1 MMSSKRF
8 VLALVLPFLLMTS
21 VFGQER
27 ILSFDSDIQVAADG
41 SMIVT
46 ETIRVRAAG
55 KDIRRGIYR
64 DFPTYYTNK
73 FGFIRIVGFDVMSVT
88 RDNNFEPWHIKKV
101 KNGVRVFFGSE
112 HVYLKR
118 GVYIYRIRYKTT
130 RQIGFFE
137 DHDELYW
144 NVTGNGWKFKIDQ
157 ARATVTLPGNV
168 DANKIFMEGYTG
180 KEGSTDRAYT
190 SHVMEGGASIKTT
203 NLLMKEGLTLVMTW
217 PKGVI
222 TPPGDI
228 QRFKY
233 FLNDNSSF
241 LVALL
246 TLIVVFIFL
255 YKTWSRVGKDL
266 KPGVIFPHYNP
277 PKGYSPAA
285 SRYISEMKY
294 DDKALTAGI
303 VNLAVKGY
311 LTIKRENGNYVL
323 NKMTSDKL
331 LAAGEAVLLKEL
343 FPKGPELKL
352 EKWNRDILM
361 QAKTAHEKALERDY
375 LDIYFSLNSGRLWR
389 SAVAVLG
396 MFILTFVVGGVTG
409 SNTFPVFII
418 PFVLIVILYIVFS
431 LVMKSPSKK
440 GRVLMDKLEGFKLYL
455 DVAEQD
461 DLNLRHPPEKTPEL
475 FERYLPFAI
484 ALGVEQAWAEQFTSV
499 FAALNSNN
507 SDYHPAWYVGDFNPM
522 YIGIFALDISSSF
535 TSTISSASQDP
546 VSSSGSGAGGFSG
559 GGGGGGG
566 GGGW

>member
-55 KDIRRGIYR
+55 KNIRRGIYR

-246 TLIVVFIFL
+246 TLIVVF
-255 YKTWSRVGKDL
+255 
-266 KPGVIFPHYNP
+266 GVIWINF
-277 PKGYSPAA
+277 
-285 SRYISEMKY
+285 
-294 DDKALTAGI
+294 T
-303 VNLAVKGY
+303 
-311 LTIKRENGNYVL
+311 
-323 NKMTSDKL
+323 
-331 LAAGEAVLLKEL
+331 
-343 FPKGPELKL
+343 
-352 EKWNRDILM
+352 
-361 QAKTAHEKALERDY
+361 
-375 LDIYFSLNSGRLWR
+375 GR
-389 SAVAVLG
+389 
-396 MFILTFVVGGVTG
+396 I
-409 SNTFPVFII
+409 
-418 PFVLIVILYIVFS
+418 
-431 LVMKSPSKK
+431 
-440 GRVLMDKLEGFKLYL
+440 
-455 DVAEQD
+455 
-461 DLNLRHPPEKTPEL
+461 
-475 FERYLPFAI
+475 
-484 ALGVEQAWAEQFTSV
+484 LGV
-499 FAALNSNN
+499 
-507 SDYHPAWYVGDFNPM
+507 
-522 YIGIFALDISSSF
+522 
-535 TSTISSASQDP
+535 SQG
-546 VSSSGSGAGGFSG
+546 VV
-559 GGGGGGG
+559 
-566 GGGW
+566 